1 MNLFRSFKT
10 ILLILSTV
18 FLGVFQVA
26 EAGYKEGLVA
36 YGRKDYVTALKEW
49 KPLAEKG
56 DALAQFNLGLMY
68 RKGQGV
74 PRDYKEAVKWYRKA
88 AEQGN
93 AEGQYSLGGMYEFGW
108 GVFKDYKE
116 AVKWYRKAS
125 EQGNA
130 KAQIGLGGMYRR
142 GYGIPKDYVQAHMW
156 FNISAERGG
165 NKWAEFW
172 RYSVEKKMTPSQI
185 VEARRLAREWM
196 RKHLQW

>member
-1 MNLFRSFKT
+1 M
-10 ILLILSTV
+10 
-18 FLGVFQVA
+18 FQGA
-26 EAGYKEGLVA
+26 EAGYKEGLEA

-49 KPLAEKG
+49 KPLAEQG
-56 DALAQFNLGLMY
+56 DAIAQFNLGLMY

-74 PRDYKEAVKWYRKA
+74 PRYYKEAVKWYRKA

-108 GVFKDYKE
+108 GIFKDYKK
-116 AVKWYRKAS
+116 AVGWYRKAS

-142 GYGIPKDYVQAHMW
+142 GFGVPKDYVQAHMW
-156 FNISAERGG
+156 FNISAVRGT

-172 RYSVEKKMTPSQI
+172 RYSVEKKMTPSQ
-185 VEARRLAREWM
+185 VSEAQRLARKWM
-196 RKHLQW
+196 RKHLQ